1 MSSSK
6 ATGRR
11 FSLAPG
17 ESASHEEGGLFV
29 SVLTTDAMAVATS
42 DGSWLRA
49 MLDFEVALAKAE
61 ARAGVIPPE
70 AAEAIE
76 RCCRADHGFDPVAL
90 GRAGRLSGNP
100 AVALVGALRERLP
113 GQSAQWVHFGAT
125 SQDTVD
131 TALMLVLR
139 QALSLIVE
147 DLERA
152 KEAAAGLAERYRSAP
167 MAARTL
173 LQQALPTTFGRKAAG
188 WLVALTEVTEGL
200 DHVLH
205 HRLAVQL
212 GGPAGTLASLGEQAL
227 GVVDEVAAEL
237 GLRAPVLPWHT
248 DRTRVV
254 EASSALALCAGAA
267 AKVALDVSLLMQ
279 TEVGEA
285 FEPSAPGRGGSSSM
299 PHKRNPAMSASV
311 AAAWRR
317 AQGQS
322 AVVLGA
328 MAQEHERAVGAWQ
341 AEAETLSELCRS
353 VGGAVSVTADIVAG
367 LEVDTARMARNLEPT
382 MDVVGNALP
391 DLSSYL
397 GPPEAFVD
405 RALALYRAAR
415 SA

>member
-1 MSSSK
+1 M
-6 ATGRR
+6 
-11 FSLAPG
+11 APG
-17 ESASHEEGGLFV
+17 ERDSHEEGGLFV

-42 DGSWLRA
+42 DRSWLRA
-49 MLDFEVALAKAE
+49 MLDFEVALARAE
-61 ARAGVIPPE
+61 AKAGVIPLE

-76 RCCRADHGFDPVAL
+76 RFCQRAHDFDPVAL

-113 GQSAQWVHFGAT
+113 GQTAEWAHFGAT
-125 SQDTVD
+125 SQDMVD
-131 TALMLVLR
+131 TSLMLVLR
-139 QALSLIVE
+139 QAISLVLG
-147 DLERA
+147 DMERA

-200 DHVLH
+200 EHVLH

-212 GGPAGTLASLGEQAL
+212 GGPAGTLASLGEHAL
-227 GVVDEVAAEL
+227 GVVEEVASEL

-248 DRTRVV
+248 DRARVV

-279 TEVGEA
+279 TEVGEVS
-285 FEPSAPGRGGSSSM
+285 EPSAPGRGGSSSM
-299 PHKRNPAMSASV
+299 PHKRNPAMAASV
-311 AAAWRR
+311 TAAWRR
-317 AQGQS
+317 TQGQS
-322 AVVLGA
+322 AVLLAG
-328 MAQEHERAVGAWQ
+328 MPQEHERAVGAWQ
-341 AEAETLSELCRS
+341 AEPETLSELCRS
-353 VGGAVSVTADIVAG
+353 VGGAVSVAADILEG
-367 LEVDTARMARNLEPT
+367 LEVDTVRMARNLELT
-382 MDVVGNALP
+382 MEVLGNAS
-391 DLSSYL
+391 DVSSYL

-405 RALALYRAAR
+405 RALALFRRAR